1 MSVVP
6 SPLSEPYKTFSDCP
20 YEAVGTTGHK
30 AGKWQKNEGRA
41 VLGSDDEALYS
52 DLEQPDERS
61 SDHLQDAV
69 DTFHADRDKVLF
81 DDSDADS
88 SSGQEEEVL
97 SLGDDDDDSDNDLD
111 IDESEDEL
119 GPLSEAHSRNIQ
131 KDDMASDIEDEED
144 GLPDVKAWGKKKS
157 TYYHTDFVDEDYAGI
172 TEDAAE
178 LARLEEQEARALQK
192 RLVEQ
197 LDEEDFGLD
206 LFQLPKEDTAE
217 ISEKI
222 SKDLSKLSK
231 REKLKLLSKDS
242 AELLELV
249 DDFKT
254 KVRFSLHKV
263 GGLNCLQ
270 SSDIR
275 CHLLQMIELRDT
287 ILPLAKLVDSG
298 KVISV
303 PAIEYVNL
311 KRQLIVQYCTN
322 ITFYMVLKA
331 KRVPVANH
339 PVIKRLIS
347 FRNLLKQLEPV
358 DKRLANEVNILLDKL
373 SKGEDIVPL
382 TASATKPQPKPKLRI
397 TQQVQADTTSSTKET
412 PKESPVKKQMKRK
425 NTEEEQAIL
434 DMYAEMR
441 KKSRFEGS
449 SGSEDEEEEEDLEA
463 DAFGGDDQEQLE
475 DEEEV
480 GDDRRGITYQIAK
493 NKGLTAKRKKEYRN
507 PRVRHKMKYRK
518 AKISRK
524 GQVREVR
531 TELQKYGGELSGI
544 RAGVTRSIKMK

>member
-1 MSVVP
+1 MG
-6 SPLSEPYKTFSDCP
+6 KK
-20 YEAVGTTGHK
+20 K

-254 KVRFSLHKV
+254 K
-263 GGLNCLQ
+263 
-270 SSDIR
+270 
-275 CHLLQMIELRDT
+275 MIELRDT

-382 TASATKPQPKPKLRI
+382 TASTAKPQPKPKLRI
-397 TQQVQADTTSSTKET
+397 TQQVQADTTSSSKEI
-412 PKESPVKKQMKRK
+412 PKENPVKQQMKRK

-449 SGSEDEEEEEDLEA
+449 SGSEDEEEEGDLEV

>member
-1 MSVVP
+1 MGKKKS
-6 SPLSEPYKTFSDCP
+6 
-20 YEAVGTTGHK
+20 
-30 AGKWQKNEGRA
+30 GKWQKNEGRT

-52 DLEQPDERS
+52 DLEHPDEKS
-61 SDHLQDAV
+61 NDHLQDVV
-69 DTFHADRDKVLF
+69 DAFHADRDKVLL

-97 SLGDDDDDSDNDLD
+97 SLGEDDDDSDNDLD
-111 IDESEDEL
+111 LDDSEDEL
-119 GPLSEAHSRNIQ
+119 GPISEAHARSIQ
-131 KDDMASDIEDEED
+131 KDDMASDLEDEED
-144 GLPDVKAWGKKKS
+144 GLPDVKAWGKRKS

-206 LFQLPKEDTAE
+206 LFQLPKEDTSE
-217 ISEKI
+217 VSEKI

-249 DDFKT
+249 EDFKA
-254 KVRFSLHKV
+254 K
-263 GGLNCLQ
+263 
-270 SSDIR
+270 
-275 CHLLQMIELRDT
+275 MIELRDT

-322 ITFYMVLKA
+322 ITFYMILKA
-331 KRVPVANH
+331 KRAPVANH

-382 TASATKPQPKPKLRI
+382 TASATKPQQKPKLRI
-397 TQQVQADTTSSTKET
+397 TQQVQSDASSSTKEAS
-412 PKESPVKKQMKRK
+412 KGSFVKQDKKRK

-449 SGSEDEEEEEDLEA
+449 SGSEDEEEEDVDVENF
-463 DAFGGDDQEQLE
+463 DAEDQEQLDE
-475 DEEEV
+475 NEEEG
-480 GDDRRGITYQIAK
+480 GDERRGITYQIAK

>member
-1 MSVVP
+1 MGR
-6 SPLSEPYKTFSDCP
+6 KK
-20 YEAVGTTGHK
+20 GGR
-30 AGKWQKNEGRA
+30 GKLQKNESRT

-52 DLEQPDERS
+52 DLEQPDDKS
-61 SDHLQDAV
+61 NAYLQDAV
-69 DTFHADRDKVLF
+69 DAFHADRDKVLL
-81 DDSDADS
+81 DDSDSDD
-88 SSGQEEEVL
+88 SSGQEEVL
-97 SLGDDDDDSDNDLD
+97 SLDDDDSESDAQVY
-111 IDESEDEL
+111 SEDEI
-119 GPLSEAHSRNIQ
+119 GQISEVHSRNLQ
-131 KDDMASDIEDEED
+131 KDEMASDIEDDED

-217 ISEKI
+217 VSEKI

-242 AELLELV
+242 AELLELI
-249 DDFKT
+249 DDFKA
-254 KVRFSLHKV
+254 KMV
-263 GGLNCLQ
+263 
-270 SSDIR
+270 
-275 CHLLQMIELRDT
+275 ELRDT
-287 ILPLAKLVDSG
+287 ILPLSKLVDSG
-298 KVISV
+298 KITSL
-303 PAIEYVNL
+303 PAIEYISL
-311 KRQLIVQYCTN
+311 KRRLILQYCTN
-322 ITFYMVLKA
+322 ITFYMILKA

-358 DKRLANEVNILLDKL
+358 DKRLASEVNILLDKL

-382 TASATKPQPKPKLRI
+382 TAPTAKVQTKPKLRV
-397 TQQVQADTTSSTKET
+397 TQQLESKPADNPKET
-412 PKESPVKKQMKRK
+412 PKESPAKQKKKDLKRK
-425 NTEEEQAIL
+425 HTEEEQEIL

-441 KKSRFEGS
+441 KKSRADEASASEDDGGEDEAGFEAYGD
-449 SGSEDEEEEEDLEA
+449 EDEE
-463 DAFGGDDQEQLE
+463 QIE
-475 DEEEV
+475 DESGETP
-480 GDDRRGITYQIAK
+480 GDERRGITYQIAK

-518 AKISRK
+518 AKISRR

-544 RAGVTRSIKMK
+544 RAGVTRSVKMK

>member
-1 MSVVP
+1 MSFNAIFLQINVMGKKK
-6 SPLSEPYKTFSDCP
+6 S
-20 YEAVGTTGHK
+20 
-30 AGKWQKNEGRA
+30 GKWQKNEGRT

-52 DLEQPDERS
+52 DLEQPDEKS
-61 SDHLQDAV
+61 NEHMQDAV
-69 DTFHADRDKVLF
+69 DAFHADRDKVLL

-97 SLGDDDDDSDNDLD
+97 SLDDDDDDSDNDLD

-119 GPLSEAHSRNIQ
+119 GPISEAHSRSIQ
-131 KDDMASDIEDEED
+131 KDDMASDIEDEDD
-144 GLPDVKAWGKKKS
+144 GLPDVKAWGKKKA

-206 LFQLPKEDTAE
+206 LFQLPKEDIAE
-217 ISEKI
+217 VSEKI

-249 DDFKT
+249 DDFKS
-254 KVRFSLHKV
+254 K
-263 GGLNCLQ
+263 
-270 SSDIR
+270 
-275 CHLLQMIELRDT
+275 MIELRDT

-322 ITFYMVLKA
+322 ITFYMILKA
-331 KRVPVANH
+331 KRVPVGNH

-382 TASATKPQPKPKLRI
+382 TASTTKPQQKPKLRI
-397 TQQVQADTTSSTKET
+397 TQQMQPDTSGSKKET
-412 PKESPVKKQMKRK
+412 SKGSLVKQEKKKDLKRK

-434 DMYAEMR
+434 DMYAELR

-449 SGSEDEEEEEDLEA
+449 SGSEDEEDEDAVPDTFDE
-463 DAFGGDDQEQLE
+463 DQEQLDQ
-475 DEEEV
+475 DEEEG
-480 GDDRRGITYQIAK
+480 GDERRGITYQIAK

>member
-1 MSVVP
+1 MQSRDV
-6 SPLSEPYKTFSDCP
+6 C
-20 YEAVGTTGHK
+20 
-30 AGKWQKNEGRA
+30 R
-41 VLGSDDEALYS
+41 GSNGPFACQIEETYS
-52 DLEQPDERS
+52 DPRER
-61 SDHLQDAV
+61 LWLFA
-69 DTFHADRDKVLF
+69 HAR
-81 DDSDADS
+81 
-88 SSGQEEEVL
+88 
-97 SLGDDDDDSDNDLD
+97 SL
-111 IDESEDEL
+111 
-119 GPLSEAHSRNIQ
+119 Q

-217 ISEKI
+217 VSEKI

-249 DDFKT
+249 DDFKA
-254 KVRFSLHKV
+254 K
-263 GGLNCLQ
+263 
-270 SSDIR
+270 
-275 CHLLQMIELRDT
+275 MIELRDT

-298 KVISV
+298 KVISM

-311 KRQLIVQYCTN
+311 KRQLIVQYCTS
-322 ITFYMVLKA
+322 ITFYMILKA

-358 DKRLANEVNILLDKL
+358 DKRLATEVNINMLDML

-382 TASATKPQPKPKLRI
+382 TASATKPQQKPKLRI
-397 TQQVQADTTSSTKET
+397 TQQVQSDASGSTKEA
-412 PKESPVKKQMKRK
+412 PKGSPVKQDKKRK

-449 SGSEDEEEEEDLEA
+449 SGSEEEEEEDVELEPF
-463 DAFGGDDQEQLE
+463 DGEDQEQLE
-475 DEEEV
+475 DEEEG

-507 PRVRHKMKYRK
+507 PRVKHKMKYRK

>member
-1 MSVVP
+1 MS
-6 SPLSEPYKTFSDCP
+6 KM
-20 YEAVGTTGHK
+20 
-30 AGKWQKNEGRA
+30 GKKKGGRGKSQKNETRT

-52 DLEQPDERS
+52 DLEQPDEKS
-61 SDHLQDAV
+61 SGYLQDAV
-69 DTFHADRDKVLF
+69 DAFHADRDKVLL
-81 DDSDADS
+81 DDSDSDDT
-88 SSGQEEEVL
+88 SGQEEVL
-97 SLGDDDDDSDNDLD
+97 SLDDDDS
-111 IDESEDEL
+111 ESDAQDSEEEL
-119 GPLSEAHSRNIQ
+119 GQISEAHSRNLQ
-131 KDDMASDIEDEED
+131 KDEMASDIEDEED

-217 ISEKI
+217 VSEKI
-222 SKDLSKLSK
+222 SKDFSKLSK

-242 AELLELV
+242 AELLELI
-249 DDFKT
+249 DDFKA
-254 KVRFSLHKV
+254 KMV
-263 GGLNCLQ
+263 
-270 SSDIR
+270 
-275 CHLLQMIELRDT
+275 ELRDT
-287 ILPLAKLVDSG
+287 ILPLSKLVDSG
-298 KVISV
+298 KITSL
-303 PAIEYVNL
+303 PAIEYVSL
-311 KRQLIVQYCTN
+311 KRRLILQYCTN
-322 ITFYMVLKA
+322 ITFYMILKA

-358 DKRLANEVNILLDKL
+358 DKRLASEVNILLVKL

-382 TASATKPQPKPKLRI
+382 TVPAAKAQAKPKLRV
-397 TQQVQADTTSSTKET
+397 TQQLQSKPEDSPKET
-412 PKESPVKKQMKRK
+412 PKESPVKQKKKDLKRK
-425 NTEEEQAIL
+425 HTVEEQEIL

-441 KKSRFEGS
+441 KKSRADEASASEDDGDGEDEAGFEDYGD
-449 SGSEDEEEEEDLEA
+449 EDEE
-463 DAFGGDDQEQLE
+463 QIE
-475 DEEEV
+475 DESGEMP
-480 GDDRRGITYQIAK
+480 GDERRGITYQIAK

-518 AKISRK
+518 AKISRR

-531 TELQKYGGELSGI
+531 TELQRYGGELSGI
-544 RAGVTRSIKMK
+544 RAGVTRSVKMK